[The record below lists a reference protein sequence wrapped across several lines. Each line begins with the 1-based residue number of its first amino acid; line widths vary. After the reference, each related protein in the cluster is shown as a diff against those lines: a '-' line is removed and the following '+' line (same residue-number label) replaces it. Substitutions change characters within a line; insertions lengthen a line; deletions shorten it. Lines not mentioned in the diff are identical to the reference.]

1 MKSSVSCGI
10 IAVTCAA
17 YLVAVAQRSSLGV
30 VGVLAAERFEASAT
44 ALSSL
49 AVAQLVVYAALQVPV
64 GMLLDRFGPTRLI
77 AVGAGLM
84 ALGQTAVALAPDLGG
99 AVLGRMLVGAGDATT
114 YVSGLRLIAAWFP
127 AKRVPIMT
135 QWYGSLGQLGQVLS
149 AVPFAALLGTV
160 GWVPAFCSIAG
171 LSVVVLVAVLV
182 LLRDSPVARST
193 GRPVAFSEAFRVLRS
208 ALARPGTRLGFW
220 THFTTQFPM
229 TVFQLLWGYPLLV
242 TGLGMEPL
250 AASALLPVIVVA
262 GMVAGP
268 LIGIATARFPLRRSN
283 VVLTLAAIMFV
294 GWVVFLLWPGSP
306 PLWAVVV
313 LLVVM
318 GACGVGSTV
327 GFDFARTFNP
337 ASSFGSA
344 SGFVNVGGF
353 TATFSSM
360 FLIGLLLDLGTSSG
374 LPPLDAYRSAFWVV
388 PAVMLVGMLA
398 IVVVRKKVR
407 RRLGEEEGIVVDPL
421 WVAIV
426 RAWRRGDTGSG
437 RDPGRSL

>member
-1 MKSSVSCGI
+1 MKSSSAYAI
-10 IAVTCAA
+10 IAVTSGA

-44 ALSSL
+44 ALSTL
-49 AVAQLVVYAALQVPV
+49 AVAQLVVYAGLQVPV
-64 GMLLDRFGPTRLI
+64 GMLLDRFGPTKLI
-77 AVGAGLM
+77 AIGAGLM
-84 ALGQTAVALAPDLGG
+84 AVGQTAVALAPDLGG
-99 AVLGRMLVGAGDATT
+99 AVAGRMLVGAGDATT

-127 AKRVPIMT
+127 SKRVPIMT

-160 GWVPAFCSIAG
+160 GWVPAFCSIAS
-171 LSVVVLVAVLV
+171 LSVIVLVAVLI
-182 LLRDSPVARST
+182 LLRDSPAARST
-193 GRPVAFSEAFRVLRS
+193 ARPVAFAEAFRVLRG

-250 AASALLPVIVVA
+250 TASALLPVIVVA

-268 LIGIATARFPLRRSN
+268 LIGIVTARFPLRRSN
-283 VVLTLAAIMFV
+283 VVLLLAAIMLV
-294 GWVVFLLWPGSP
+294 GWVAFLVWPGSP
-306 PLWAVVV
+306 PFWAVVV
-313 LLVVM
+313 LLVLM
-318 GACGVGSTV
+318 GACGVGSTI
-327 GFDFARTFNP
+327 GFDFARTANP

-353 TATFSSM
+353 TATFTSM
-360 FLIGLLLDLGTSSG
+360 FLIGLLLDLGSRGG
-374 LPPLDAYRSAFWVV
+374 LEPLDAYRGAFWVV
-388 PAVMLVGMLA
+388 PAVMVVGMAA
-398 IVVVRKKVR
+398 IVIVRRKAR

-421 WVAIV
+421 WVALV
-426 RAWRRGDTGSG
+426 RAWRRGGK
-437 RDPGRSL
+437 GRSGHDSAPE